1 MAVRRRASAVAVHG
15 GRVPKRARVTAEPS
29 LLEMRAFPGRN
40 KEEEPARGGGQSSFR
55 ARVRGFLARCAVA
68 AAPTEMDELSPGM
81 SSWHVGFTTAEAVA
95 VMEVVEEEVA
105 RSRRVYCEH
114 CTVAGWSKH
123 PVCSKRYHFIIRNEN
138 EIGTSKTCRR
148 CGFMVALQETRCPS
162 CNHVGLSRDDPEDWD
177 YVQLESPRH
186 LLHGIVHE
194 NGFGHLVRIN
204 GREGGSSVMT
214 GSQLMNFWD
223 QLCRYLRVRKVSV
236 MDVSKKYGSDYRS
249 LHAVAT
255 GCSWYGLWGFKL
267 SSGSFGIT
275 PLDYSKAV
283 ESLSSVPLS
292 NFFPHSR
299 SPRNQLQNTIAFYQ
313 SLSRHP
319 LTTIRELFACII
331 ELATG
336 KSVHKE
342 KMAYDAHYQEEFP
355 EEELQRATDIAL
367 KILRAADRW
376 VATRTLKAVTSH
388 PIGSPQLV
396 DYCIKTLGGTRTD
409 DGMVVAVRCNSEMNT
424 VEYRLTT
431 ETLFPPNNVCTLTQD
446 HLFRDIK
453 FLYDALL
460 YPYTMHPYMPEEN
473 YEHAKRSAMILLDCK
488 QFIKHYDLEED
499 FLPQNP
505 SQLHIWCQVKLADQ
519 VDDPPCIPA
528 ELITLPQTATIADL
542 KGEAARAFRDMYLML
557 QSFIADQLLDCAT
570 ASETTQIK
578 LLFGAKGAVRIKG
591 RCIGGERRFAI
602 YRMERGVDKWTVKC
616 SCGAK
621 DDDGERMLSCD
632 SCHMWMHTRCA
643 GISDFDRVPKRYV
656 CKSCKLTHK
665 PKSSGP
671 RLMYSSAPYKRCKT
685 GTGSFSNAAEGLLRP
700 HIS

>member
-1 MAVRRRASAVAVHG
+1 MAVRRRGASAVAVHGGG

-29 LLEMRAFPGRN
+29 LLD
-40 KEEEPARGGGQSSFR
+40 
-55 ARVRGFLARCAVA
+55 VRGFLARCAVA
-68 AAPTEMDELSPGM
+68 VPASEAGELSPGM
-81 SSWHVGFTTAEAVA
+81 SSWHVGFTTAGGEAVA

-105 RSRRVYCEH
+105 RARRVYCEH

-138 EIGTSKTCRR
+138 ETGTSKTCRR

-214 GSQLMNFWD
+214 GSQLINFWD
-223 QLCRYLRVRKVSV
+223 RLCRYLRVRKVSV
-236 MDVSKKYGSDYRS
+236 IDVSKKYGADYRS

-275 PLDYSKAV
+275 PQDYSKAV

-292 NFFPHSR
+292 NFFPHTR

-319 LTTIRELFACII
+319 LTTIRELFAYIM

-342 KMAYDAHYQEEFP
+342 KMAYDANYQEEFP
-355 EEELQRATDIAL
+355 EEELQRATNIAL

-409 DGMVVAVRCNSEMNT
+409 DGMVVAIRCNSEMNT

-473 YEHAKRSAMILLDCK
+473 YQHAKRSAMILLDCK

-505 SQLHIWCQVKLADQ
+505 SQLHIWCQVELADQ

-528 ELITLPQTATIADL
+528 ELITLPQAATIADL
-542 KGEAARAFRDMYLML
+542 KGEAARAFRDIYLML
-557 QSFIADQLLDCAT
+557 QSFVADQLLDCAT
-570 ASETTQIK
+570 ASDTTQIK
-578 LLFGAKGAVRIKG
+578 LLFGAKGAVHIKG

-616 SCGAK
+616 SCGAT

-632 SCHMWMHTRCA
+632 TCHMWMHTRCA

-671 RLMYSSAPYKRCKT
+671 RLMYSSAPNKRCKT
-685 GTGSFSNAAEGLLRP
+685 GTGSFSNAAEGLLWP
-700 HIS
+700 QIS